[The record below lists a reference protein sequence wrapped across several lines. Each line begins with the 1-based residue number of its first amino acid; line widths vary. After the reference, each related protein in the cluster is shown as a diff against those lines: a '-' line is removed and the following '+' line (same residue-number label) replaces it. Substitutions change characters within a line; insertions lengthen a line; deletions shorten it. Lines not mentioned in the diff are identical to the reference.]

1 MKVRAICLPMKCRAV
16 QRDLLSLSLSLSLVQ
31 RCNHLSVLN
40 SREICA
46 HPQSMNAAVT
56 GEGAS
61 LNDRSIAFNRL
72 KRSRM
77 IVRTLDLRNQE

>member
-1 MKVRAICLPMKCRAV
+1 MKVRAICPPMKSRAV
-16 QRDLLSLSLSLSLVQ
+16 QRDLLSLSLVQ
-31 RCNHLSVLN
+31 RCDHLNVLN
-40 SREICA
+40 SSSEICV

-56 GEGAS
+56 GEDAS